1 MGLDQ
6 YLHKNKYLGRYEY
19 QKDSGEEAAIE
30 YDQATGVIK
39 AAGLDDALTADNTF
53 VTVQATVAQWRKAN
67 QVHAWFVHNV
77 QSDSDNC
84 GTYDVSIEQLT
95 ELKRICD
102 EVLKLR
108 DRAPGLLPVEAGF
121 FFGSTEYDEWYFK
134 DLEYTSKRLS
144 ELLESAE
151 TDSYKESFT
160 YSSSW

>member
-30 YDQATGVIK
+30 YDQATVVIK

-67 QVHAWFVHNV
+67 QVHAWFVNNV

-95 ELKRICD
+95 ELKRIWML
-102 EVLKLR
+102 VLK
-108 DRAPGLLPVEAGF
+108 AKKGGF
-121 FFGSTEYDEWYFK
+121 KGD
-134 DLEYTSKRLS
+134 
-144 ELLESAE
+144 
-151 TDSYKESFT
+151 
-160 YSSSW
+160 